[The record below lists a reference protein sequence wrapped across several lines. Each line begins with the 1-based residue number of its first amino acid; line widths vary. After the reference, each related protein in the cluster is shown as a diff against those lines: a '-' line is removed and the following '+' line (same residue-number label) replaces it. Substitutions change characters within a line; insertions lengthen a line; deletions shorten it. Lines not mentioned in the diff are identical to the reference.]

1 MFILDTDHLII
12 AQRDSQP
19 EADRLR
25 RQMKQHRESD
35 FHLTIITIHEQLLG
49 AQKNISQSRALDSV
63 VRGYRLI
70 ESAMIYYN
78 DFQVL
83 PFDEPASL
91 QFQRLRTQGI
101 RIGTMDLRIAS
112 IALSHNYTVLTRNTI
127 DFGRVP
133 DLRIEDW
140 TTETF

>member
-19 EADRLR
+19 EANRLR
-25 RQMKQHRESD
+25 RRMKQHRESD

-49 AQKNISQSRALDSV
+49 AQKNISQSKERDSV

-78 DFQVL
+78 DFKIL
-83 PFDEPASL
+83 AFDEPASL
-91 QFQRLRTQGI
+91 QFQRLRKQGI
-101 RIGTMDLRIAS
+101 RIGTMDLRIAA
-112 IALSHNYTVLTRNTI
+112 IAIANNVTLLTRNTV
-127 DFGRVP
+127 DFERVVN
-133 DLRIEDW
+133 LHFEDW
-140 TTETF
+140 TH

>member
-91 QFQRLRTQGI
+91 QFQRLRKQGI